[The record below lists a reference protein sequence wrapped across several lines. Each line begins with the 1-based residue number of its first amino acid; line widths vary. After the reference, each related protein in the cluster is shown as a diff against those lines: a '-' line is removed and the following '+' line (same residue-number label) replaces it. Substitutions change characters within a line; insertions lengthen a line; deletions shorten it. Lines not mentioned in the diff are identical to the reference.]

1 MPTHVF
7 IPFQQRGRV
16 LRALLLGLML
26 LLPIAQLGAALHA
39 LSHASHAR
47 AQGMATQDEEAH
59 GPESSG
65 AHACASCL
73 AYAHIGAIDLPELYT
88 PSLLTGLVFGL
99 CVVALSVKLCASL
112 PVLRNRG
119 PPAPR

>member
-7 IPFQQRGRV
+7 IPFQQRARA

-26 LLPIAQLGAALHA
+26 LLPFAQLGAALHA
-39 LSHASHAR
+39 LSHSPHAR
-47 AQGMATQDEEAH
+47 VQGMATQDEDAH

-65 AHACASCL
+65 AHACTSCL
-73 AYAHIGAIDLPELYT
+73 AYAHLGAVDLPELYA
-88 PSLLTGLVFGL
+88 PSLLTGLLFGL
-99 CVVALSVKLCASL
+99 CVVALSVKLFTSL
-112 PVLRNRG
+112 PMLRNRG